1 MNISILSVLSTN
13 ITNIIFFFVQKT
25 PTFSYKINLF
35 IYELDLIK
43 SLQYLYLTILLEDNL
58 SYNIILFVFSLNSY
72 HYFLQYLFFVT
83 IIYLSFLSPITMF
96 LPLYIIINTFIA
108 SLSVFKTVRFLF
120 ITISVGY
127 FCTSYLYIVLYITII
142 ISIMLYYKLLFSC

>member
-58 SYNIILFVFSLNSY
+58 SYIIS
-72 HYFLQYLFFVT
+72 FF
-83 IIYLSFLSPITMF
+83 LSFH
-96 LPLYIIINTFIA
+96 
-108 SLSVFKTVRFLF
+108 
-120 ITISVGY
+120 
-127 FCTSYLYIVLYITII
+127 
-142 ISIMLYYKLLFSC
+142 

>member
-25 PTFSYKINLF
+25 PTFLYKINLF

-72 HYFLQYLFFVT
+72 HYFL
-83 IIYLSFLSPITMF
+83 
-96 LPLYIIINTFIA
+96 
-108 SLSVFKTVRFLF
+108 
-120 ITISVGY
+120 
-127 FCTSYLYIVLYITII
+127 
-142 ISIMLYYKLLFSC
+142 